1 MYQIISL
8 ETGDIVAICDRPC
21 YIKVKPETGVYV
33 RTTQNEAQGVSAGGI
48 AYNLSGHNEIK
59 SVRLK
64 DEEAGITETVI
75 APEAIVQL
83 VDGGELVFGQ
93 ENKIVSNENKINE
106 VDKNAVIG
114 LMAAT
119 DLYEQ
124 LLSKGV
130 L

>member
-1 MYQIISL
+1 M
-8 ETGDIVAICDRPC
+8 
-21 YIKVKPETGVYV
+21 
-33 RTTQNEAQGVSAGGI
+33 
-48 AYNLSGHNEIK
+48 
-59 SVRLK
+59 
-64 DEEAGITETVI
+64 I